1 MGLTVRFQN
10 FRYVCKSDK
19 YVYVS
24 KYKRPDNIFIYR
36 CTYKSK
42 RISKCYFFS
51 EKEAAI
57 EVDLRLIRDNK
68 EPINVL
74 KSCEK

>member
-1 MGLTVRFQN
+1 MGLTVRFPH
-10 FRYVCKSDK
+10 CKYESKSKK
-19 YVYVS
+19 YKYVS
-24 KYKRPDNIFIYR
+24 KYKRPDHVYIYR

-42 RISKCYFFS
+42 KVNGQIFFS

-74 KSCEK
+74 KQCKK